1 MTNFQRNATNLP
13 IGEYLYQNKVEKELK
28 KKEIVSKEQRE
39 MEETKAKSN
48 EKSNAIFENIKTK
61 KIEEFFNLM
70 DSDKDGEIS
79 ANKIEISRL
88 PIFVLEKL
96 APMLYE
102 MEQMNLTL
110 DFFNFQQAFL
120 KLISVN

>member
-1 MTNFQRNATNLP
+1 MP
-13 IGEYLYQNKVEKELK
+13 IGEYLYQNKIEKEQK
-28 KKEIVSKEQRE
+28 KKELVSKEIKE
-39 MEETKAKSN
+39 NEESKARSN
-48 EKSNAIFENIKTK
+48 EKSQAIFENIKTK
-61 KIEEFFNLM
+61 KIEEFFNLL

-79 ANKIEISRL
+79 ATKIEISKL

-120 KLISVN
+120 KLTNVKRDLVWE

>member
-1 MTNFQRNATNLP
+1 M
-13 IGEYLYQNKVEKELK
+13 EKELK